1 MIELI
6 LALATAGMLA
16 AALATNIAETERFS
30 TAGQNQILA
39 MAIVQE
45 QIDNARNTSY
55 DDLASWAGTHVLK
68 VNNPDPNY
76 VGCPAPS
83 CGGVCKLNSRPLQVD
98 MVSLDWIEM
107 EPTPTGSKQNVFYGT
122 VTEQV
127 IPPPASP
134 FPQTV
139 QVVVEAVWQE
149 GSATKRYR
157 LETLVSKNGINN
169 G

>member
-16 AALATNIAETERFS
+16 AALATNIADTERFS

-55 DDLASWAGTHVLK
+55 DDLASWAGTHTLK
-68 VNNPDPNY
+68 VNNPDSTY
-76 VGCPAPS
+76 TGCTAPS
-83 CGGVCKLNSRPLQVD
+83 CTGGCKANLRPLQID
-98 MVSLDWIEM
+98 MVALEWTEM
-107 EPTPTGSKQNVFYGT
+107 EITATNQKQNIFHGT
-122 VTEQV
+122 VSEQV
-127 IPPPASP
+127 IAPPASP

-139 QVVVEAVWQE
+139 LVIVEAVWQE
-149 GSATKRYR
+149 GPATKRYR